1 MNERDALERIRAE
14 DTGMK
19 RFGRVLLNW
28 LLILTSPVWFLPVFT
43 LLALH
48 SVYSGGMDRREV
60 VEAFVTGRRLFWH

>member
-1 MNERDALERIRAE
+1 
-14 DTGMK
+14 MK